1 VLEIAYKRRKLWK
14 CRYFGEVIVV
24 NKVVL
29 SYSGGLDTS
38 VCIPILRERYQY
50 DKVITVTV
58 DVGQPQSDLRKAE
71 TRAATLSD
79 KHYTID
85 SKEEFVEQ
93 YLFPLIKANGSYEGY
108 TLGQAIARPLIA
120 KKVLDLADREGV
132 SAIAHG
138 CTGKG
143 NDQLRFEAIFRAS
156 KYKIHAPMREL
167 NLTRSEEIEYALEQ
181 GIDVST
187 TFEKPYSVDEN
198 LWSRSIEGGRLEDPA
213 CVPPEDVYK
222 WTTAP
227 TKAGTKLQLNLD
239 FKRGVPVSI
248 DGRHS
253 SGLELIRELNEVA
266 GKRGIGRTDLM
277 EDRILGLK
285 AREIYEHP
293 AATVILTAHK
303 DLEALVLTRK
313 ERKFKELVDSAWA
326 ELAYEG
332 LLEEPLCAALD
343 AFINTT
349 QERVTGSVTMLLHKG
364 LATVRA
370 RSSPNALYSEELV
383 SFNDKS
389 LDQRDAEGFSKY
401 HGFQSRAY
409 RKFIKY

>member
-1 VLEIAYKRRKLWK
+1 MVS
-14 CRYFGEVIVV
+14 
-24 NKVVL
+24 KVVL

-50 DKVITVTV
+50 DKVVTVTV
-58 DVGQPQSDLRKAE
+58 DVGQPQSDLKKAE
-71 TRAATLSD
+71 ARAATLSD
-79 KHYTID
+79 EHYTVD

-120 KKVLDLADREGV
+120 KKVLEVADREHV
-132 SAIAHG
+132 AAIAHG

-143 NDQLRFEAIFRAS
+143 NDQLRFEAVFRAS
-156 KYKIHAPMREL
+156 TYKIHAPMREL
-167 NLTRSEEIEYALEQ
+167 NLTRSEEIEYALEH
-181 GIDVST
+181 GIDVPT

-213 CVPPEDVYK
+213 CIPPEDVYK

-227 TKAGTKLQLNLD
+227 TKAGTQLQLNLD
-239 FKRGVPVSI
+239 FERGIPVSI
-248 DGRHS
+248 DGNHL
-253 SGLELIRELNEVA
+253 SGLQLIRELNKVA

-303 DLEALVLTRK
+303 DLEALVLTRR

-332 LLEEPLCAALD
+332 LLDEPLYAALD

-409 RKFIKY
+409 RKFVKY

>member
-1 VLEIAYKRRKLWK
+1 MS
-14 CRYFGEVIVV
+14 
-24 NKVVL
+24 KVVL

-50 DKVITVTV
+50 DQVVTVTV
-58 DVGQPQSDLRKAE
+58 DVGQPQSDLKKAE
-71 TRAATLSD
+71 ARAATLSD
-79 KHYTID
+79 EHYTVD
-85 SKEEFVEQ
+85 SKEEFVEH

-120 KKVLDLADREGV
+120 KKVLELADRERV

-143 NDQLRFEAIFRAS
+143 NDQLRFEAVFRAS
-156 KYKIHAPMREL
+156 TYKIHAPMREL
-167 NLTRSEEIEYALEQ
+167 NLTRSEEIEYALEH
-181 GIDVST
+181 GIDVPT

-213 CVPPEDVYK
+213 CIPPEDVYK

-227 TKAGTKLQLNLD
+227 TKGGTRLQLNLD
-239 FKRGVPVSI
+239 FERGIPVSI
-248 DGRHS
+248 DGKHL

-332 LLEEPLCAALD
+332 LLDEPLCAALD

-349 QERVTGSVTMLLHKG
+349 QERVTGSVTMLLYKG
-364 LATVRA
+364 LATVCA

-389 LDQRDAEGFSKY
+389 LDQRDAEGYSKY

-409 RKFIKY
+409 RKFVKY

>member
-1 VLEIAYKRRKLWK
+1 MS
-14 CRYFGEVIVV
+14 
-24 NKVVL
+24 KVVL

-50 DKVITVTV
+50 DKVVTVTV
-58 DVGQPQSDLRKAE
+58 DVGQPQSDLKKAE

-79 KHYTID
+79 EHYTVD
-85 SKEEFVEQ
+85 SKEEFVEH

-108 TLGQAIARPLIA
+108 ILGQAIARPLIA
-120 KKVLDLADREGV
+120 KKVLELADRERV

-143 NDQLRFEAIFRAS
+143 NDQLRFEAVFRAS
-156 KYKIHAPMREL
+156 TYKIHAPMREL
-167 NLTRSEEIEYALEQ
+167 NLTRSEEIEYALEH
-181 GIDVST
+181 GIDVPT

-198 LWSRSIEGGRLEDPA
+198 LWSRSVEGGRLEDPA
-213 CVPPEDVYK
+213 CIPPEDVYK

-227 TKAGTKLQLNLD
+227 TKAGTQLQLNLD
-239 FKRGVPVSI
+239 FERGIPVSI
-248 DGRHS
+248 DGKHL

-332 LLEEPLCAALD
+332 LLDEPLCAALD

-364 LATVRA
+364 LATVCA

-409 RKFIKY
+409 RKFVKY

>member
-1 VLEIAYKRRKLWK
+1 M
-14 CRYFGEVIVV
+14 

-29 SYSGGLDTS
+29 SFSGGLDTS
-38 VCIPILRERYQY
+38 VCVPLLRERYQY
-50 DKVITVTV
+50 EKVITVTV
-58 DVGQPQSDLRKAE
+58 DVGQPQADLEKAE
-71 TRAATLSD
+71 DRGARLSD
-79 KHYTID
+79 KHYTVD
-85 SKEEFVEQ
+85 AKKEFVEE

-120 KKVLDLADREGV
+120 KKVLEVADQERV
-132 SAIAHG
+132 SAVAHG

-143 NDQLRFEAIFRAS
+143 NDQLRFEAVFRAS
-156 KYKIHAPMREL
+156 KYKIQAPMREL
-167 NLTRSEEIEYALEQ
+167 NLTRSEEIEYALEHR
-181 GIDVST
+181 IDVPT
-187 TFEKPYSVDEN
+187 TFEKPYSIDEN
-198 LWSRSIEGGRLEDPA
+198 LWSRSIEGGRLEDPS
-213 CVPPEDVYK
+213 CIPPDDIFE

-227 TKAGTKLQLNLD
+227 TKAKAQHQLNLD
-239 FKRGVPVSI
+239 FEQGIPVSLN
-248 DGRHS
+248 GTKL
-253 SGLELIRELNEVA
+253 SGLELIKELNEVA
-266 GKRGIGRTDLM
+266 GKHGVGRTDLM

-303 DLEALVLTRK
+303 DLESLVLTRQ
-313 ERKFKELVDSAWA
+313 ERRFKELVDSEWA

-332 LLEEPLCAALD
+332 LLDEPLYAALE
-343 AFINTT
+343 AFINKT
-349 QERVTGSVTMLLHKG
+349 QERVTGSVTMLLYKG
-364 LATVRA
+364 MASVRA

-409 RKFIKY
+409 RKFVK

>member
-1 VLEIAYKRRKLWK
+1 MS
-14 CRYFGEVIVV
+14 
-24 NKVVL
+24 KVVL

-50 DKVITVTV
+50 DTVITVTV
-58 DVGQPQSDLRKAE
+58 DVGQPQSDLKNAE

-79 KHYTID
+79 KHYTVD

-120 KKVLDLADREGV
+120 KKVLELADREGV

-167 NLTRSEEIEYALEQ
+167 NLTRSEEIEYALEH
-181 GIDVST
+181 GIDVPT

-213 CVPPEDVYK
+213 CIPPEDIYK

-227 TKAGTKLQLNLD
+227 TKAGTRLQLSLD
-239 FKRGVPVSI
+239 FERGVPVSI
-248 DGRHS
+248 DGKHS
-253 SGLELIRELNEVA
+253 SGLELIRELNEKA

-293 AATVILTAHK
+293 AATVILTAHR

-332 LLEEPLCAALD
+332 LLEEPLCAALN
-343 AFINTT
+343 AFINAT
-349 QERVTGSVTMLLHKG
+349 QERVTGSVTMLLHNG

-409 RKFIKY
+409 RKFVKF

>member
-1 VLEIAYKRRKLWK
+1 MS
-14 CRYFGEVIVV
+14 
-24 NKVVL
+24 KVVL

-58 DVGQPQSDLRKAE
+58 DVGQPQSDLKKAE

-79 KHYTID
+79 KHYTVD

-108 TLGQAIARPLIA
+108 ILGQAIARPLIA
-120 KKVLDLADREGV
+120 KKVLELADRERV

-143 NDQLRFEAIFRAS
+143 NDQLRFEAVFRAS
-156 KYKIHAPMREL
+156 TYKIHAPMREL
-167 NLTRSEEIEYALEQ
+167 NLTRSEEIEYALEH
-181 GIDVST
+181 GIDVPT

-198 LWSRSIEGGRLEDPA
+198 VWSRSIEGGRLEDPA
-213 CVPPEDVYK
+213 CIPPEDVYK

-227 TKAGTKLQLNLD
+227 TKAGTQLQLNLD
-239 FKRGVPVSI
+239 FERGIPVSI
-248 DGRHS
+248 DGKHLT
-253 SGLELIRELNEVA
+253 GLELIRELNEIA

-332 LLEEPLCAALD
+332 LLDEPLCAALD

-349 QERVTGSVTMLLHKG
+349 QERVTGSVTILLHKG

-409 RKFIKY
+409 RKFVKY

>member
-1 VLEIAYKRRKLWK
+1 MS
-14 CRYFGEVIVV
+14 
-24 NKVVL
+24 KVVL

-50 DKVITVTV
+50 DKVVTVTV
-58 DVGQPQSDLRKAE
+58 DVGQPQRDLKKAE
-71 TRAATLSD
+71 ARAATLSD
-79 KHYTID
+79 EHYTVD
-85 SKEEFVEQ
+85 SKEEFVER
-93 YLFPLIKANGSYEGY
+93 YLFPLIKANGNYEGY

-120 KKVLDLADREGV
+120 KKVLELADRERA

-143 NDQLRFEAIFRAS
+143 NDQLRFEAVFRAS
-156 KYKIHAPMREL
+156 TYKIHAPMREL
-167 NLTRSEEIEYALEQ
+167 NLTRSEEIEYALEH
-181 GIDVST
+181 GIDVPT

-213 CVPPEDVYK
+213 CIPPEDVYK

-227 TKAGTKLQLNLD
+227 IKAGTQLQLNLD
-239 FKRGVPVSI
+239 FERGIPVSI
-248 DGRHS
+248 DGAQL
-253 SGLELIRELNEVA
+253 SGLQLIRELNEVA

-277 EDRILGLK
+277 EDRVLGLK

-332 LLEEPLCAALD
+332 LLDEPLCAALD

-349 QERVTGSVTMLLHKG
+349 QERVTGSVTMLLYKG
-364 LATVRA
+364 LATVCA

-409 RKFIKY
+409 RKFVKY

>member
-1 VLEIAYKRRKLWK
+1 MLEVAYKRRKLWK
-14 CRYFGEVIVV
+14 RCYFGEVIVV
-24 NKVVL
+24 SKVVL

-38 VCIPILRERYQY
+38 VCIPILRERYKY

-58 DVGQPQSDLRKAE
+58 DVGQPQSDLKKAE

-120 KKVLDLADREGV
+120 KKVLEVADREGV

-239 FKRGVPVSI
+239 FKRGVPISI

-409 RKFIKY
+409 RKFVKY

>member
-1 VLEIAYKRRKLWK
+1 
-14 CRYFGEVIVV
+14 
-24 NKVVL
+24 
-29 SYSGGLDTS
+29 
-38 VCIPILRERYQY
+38 
-50 DKVITVTV
+50 VTV
-58 DVGQPQSDLRKAE
+58 DVGQPLNDLKKAE
-71 TRAATLSD
+71 ARAATLSD
-79 KHYTID
+79 KHYTVD
-85 SKEEFVEQ
+85 AKKEFVEH

-120 KKVLDLADREGV
+120 KKVLELADRERV
-132 SAIAHG
+132 AAVAHG

-143 NDQLRFEAIFRAS
+143 NDQLRFEVVFRAS

-167 NLTRSEEIEYALEQ
+167 NLMRSEEIEYALEH
-181 GIDVST
+181 GIDIGT

-198 LWSRSIEGGRLEDPA
+198 LWSRSIEGGRLEDPS
-213 CVPPEDVYK
+213 CIPSEDVYK

-227 TKAGTKLQLNLD
+227 TKAEAPLQVNID
-239 FKRGVPVSI
+239 FERGIPVSL
-248 DGRHS
+248 DGRKL
-253 SGLELIRELNEVA
+253 SGLELISELNKVA

-332 LLEEPLCAALD
+332 LLDEPLCFALN
-343 AFINTT
+343 AFINKT

-364 LATVRA
+364 VATARA

-383 SFNDKS
+383 SFNDKT

-409 RKFIKY
+409 GKFIK

>member
-1 VLEIAYKRRKLWK
+1 MMS
-14 CRYFGEVIVV
+14 
-24 NKVVL
+24 KVVL

-50 DKVITVTV
+50 DQVVTVMV
-58 DVGQPQSDLRKAE
+58 DVGQPQSDLKKAE
-71 TRAATLSD
+71 ARAATLSD
-79 KHYTID
+79 EHYTID

-120 KKVLDLADREGV
+120 KKVLELADRERV

-143 NDQLRFEAIFRAS
+143 NDQLRFEAVFRAS
-156 KYKIHAPMREL
+156 TYKIHAPMREL
-167 NLTRSEEIEYALEQ
+167 NLTRSEEIEYALEH
-181 GIDVST
+181 GIDVPT

-213 CVPPEDVYK
+213 CIPPEDVYQ
-222 WTTAP
+222 WTIAP
-227 TKAGTKLQLNLD
+227 TKAGTQIKLNLD
-239 FKRGVPVSI
+239 FERGIPVSI
-248 DGRHS
+248 DGKHL
-253 SGLELIRELNEVA
+253 SGLELIRKLNEVA

-303 DLEALVLTRK
+303 DLEALVLTRQ

-332 LLEEPLCAALD
+332 LLDEPLCAALE

-364 LATVRA
+364 LAAVCA

-401 HGFQSRAY
+401 HGFQSRTY
-409 RKFIKY
+409 RKFVKY